1 MDRTKRGLGSLIPE
15 GDWEIPEGPRLELEI
30 SQLETNPYQPR
41 VSLDSEAMQELTAS
55 VRSHGVLQPLLVR
68 KNERGFEL
76 IAGHRRLAAA
86 QAAGLERVPVVIRDC
101 TDRQLLELALVENL
115 QREDINAMDRA
126 RAYQKL
132 KDEFQLGQEEIS
144 QAVGKSRASVANSLR
159 LLNLPR
165 RVQGAV
171 EEGRI
176 TEGHARALMALED
189 SEDIIRAAD
198 EVAKKGLSVRAT
210 EKLVKRLA
218 RRPLIPEDPKAPA
231 KDPNLA
237 DLESRLAIRLGTR
250 VQVRPGKTE
259 AAKGSLHIEYYG
271 LEDLNRICGDLLG
284 E

>member
-1 MDRTKRGLGSLIPE
+1 MIPA
-15 GDWEIPEGPRLELEI
+15 GDWEIPEEPRLEIEI

-55 VRSHGVLQPLLVR
+55 VRTHGVLQPLLVR
-68 KNERGFEL
+68 KNERGYEL

-86 QAAGLERVPVVIRDC
+86 QAAGLERVPVIIRDC

-176 TEGHARALMALED
+176 SEGHARALMALED

-210 EKLVKRLA
+210 EKLVKKISA
-218 RRPLIPEDPKAPA
+218 KPVFAEDAKSPA

-237 DLESRLAIRLGTR
+237 DLESRLAMRLGTK
-250 VQVRPGKTE
+250 VQIYPGKTDS
-259 AAKGSLHIEYYG
+259 AKGSMHIEFYG
-271 LEDLNRICGDLLG
+271 VEDLNRICGELLG